1 MTIAEKL
8 ALGYPLSADEARSL
22 AALDLLELGSLAHRV
37 RERLHADQVY
47 ARTGVTPHRETFAP
61 DSLPKAIDRLLSLR
75 TAGYSSV
82 APVVEQQG
90 LATTGD
96 FEIRLIALARLILD
110 TVPHIAADWTLLSPA
125 IAQAALRF
133 GADELTGIPVTMP
146 IAELERQVRDAG
158 LELATDIRPPD
169 DPEPLRVLA

>member
-8 ALGYPLSADEARSL
+8 TLGYPLSPDEARSL
-22 AALDLLELGSLAHRV
+22 AALDLLELGRLAHGV
-37 RERLHADQVY
+37 RERLHASQVY
-47 ARTGVTPHRETFAP
+47 VRPGATPHSVTFAP
-61 DSLPKAIDRLLSLR
+61 DSLPTAIDRLIALR
-75 TAGYSSV
+75 AAGYPAI
-82 APVVEQQG
+82 APVAEQHG

-133 GADELTGIPVTMP
+133 GADELTGIPAAIP

-158 LELATDIRPPD
+158 LELATDFRPPD
-169 DPEPLRVLA
+169 DPDPLRILA